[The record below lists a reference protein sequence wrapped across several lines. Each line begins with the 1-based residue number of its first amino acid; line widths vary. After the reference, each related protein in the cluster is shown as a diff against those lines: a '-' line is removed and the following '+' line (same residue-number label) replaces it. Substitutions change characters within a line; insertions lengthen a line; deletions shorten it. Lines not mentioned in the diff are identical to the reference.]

1 MKNEMA
7 KLDEALFTLL
17 REVVMGSDSAELSR
31 ATAELVT
38 TGSALLNVAR
48 KISDEAD
55 GLRRAL
61 DELLSAER
69 LECDSEVLGRAIEA
83 AVHAGNKL
91 LGVVYADEVGSDK
104 H

>member
-7 KLDEALFTLL
+7 RVDEALFALL
-17 REVVMGSDSAELSR
+17 REVVMGNDSEALSR
-31 ATAELVT
+31 AMGELT
-38 TGSALLNVAR
+38 TTSFELLNVAR

-55 GLRRAL
+55 GLRKAL

-69 LECDSEVLGRAIEA
+69 LECDSDVLRRAIEA
-83 AVHAGNKL
+83 AVHAGSKL
-91 LGVVYADEVGSDK
+91 LEVVYADEVGSDK

>member
-7 KLDEALFTLL
+7 MLDEALSALL
-17 REVVMGSDSAELSR
+17 GEVVMGRDSAELSR
-31 ATAELVT
+31 AMAELVST
-38 TGSALLNVAR
+38 SFALLNVAR

-55 GLRRAL
+55 GLRKAL

-83 AVHAGNKL
+83 AVHTGGKL
-91 LGVVYADEVGSDK
+91 LEVVYADEVGSDK

>member
-7 KLDEALFTLL
+7 MLDEALYALL
-17 REVVMGSDSAELSR
+17 REVVMGSDSVELSKAMAELTNTSF
-31 ATAELVT
+31 
-38 TGSALLNVAR
+38 ALLNVAR

-55 GLRRAL
+55 GLRKAL

-69 LECDSEVLGRAIEA
+69 LECDSDVLRRAIEA
-83 AVHAGNKL
+83 AVNAGGKL
-91 LGVVYADEVGSDK
+91 LGVVYADEVWSDK